1 MAQKSRWSV
10 TGVLPECREA
20 AKVAARRAGLT
31 MGEWLNRA
39 IMDAAKQSIQGSP
52 DSPVSNQL
60 PALPVS
66 ELTQAIATLGE
77 LIEKQR
83 ENADT
88 SGVDRADV
96 EETVA
101 PVAESVRQLEKNVDA
116 KFDALE
122 LGDIAGPQQAKM
134 QERVRDAEAKAERA
148 NLSLA
153 PLERKVL
160 RLSQQLEQRS
170 DEQYYPEKTPA
181 QPAGPDFRRSG
192 EFIRFEAPKFSAGH
206 TYITNG

>member
-10 TGVLPECREA
+10 TGVLPECRAA

-88 SGVDRADV
+88 SGVDCADV

-170 DEQYYPEKTPA
+170 DEQHYPPKRH
-181 QPAGPDFRRSG
+181 RRSLLARIFG
-192 EFIRFEAPKFSAGH
+192 D
-206 TYITNG
+206 

>member
-1 MAQKSRWSV
+1 M
-10 TGVLPECREA
+10 
-20 AKVAARRAGLT
+20 
-31 MGEWLNRA
+31 
-39 IMDAAKQSIQGSP
+39 
-52 DSPVSNQL
+52 
-60 PALPVS
+60 
-66 ELTQAIATLGE
+66 
-77 LIEKQR
+77 
-83 ENADT
+83 
-88 SGVDRADV
+88 

-148 NLSLA
+148 NLSPA

-170 DEQYYPEKTPA
+170 DEQHYPPKRH
-181 QPAGPDFRRSG
+181 RRSLLARIFG
-192 EFIRFEAPKFSAGH
+192 D
-206 TYITNG
+206 